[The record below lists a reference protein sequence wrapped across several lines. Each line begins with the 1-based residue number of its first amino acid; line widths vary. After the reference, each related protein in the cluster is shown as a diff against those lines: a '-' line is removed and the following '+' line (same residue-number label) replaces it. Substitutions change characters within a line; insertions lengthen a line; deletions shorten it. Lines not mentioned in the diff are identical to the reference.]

1 MFKKIAIAALAVAA
15 GLFILNST
23 RFGSYAKTAWG
34 KARACLERQVT
45 PEFELDNLR
54 RQVGELG
61 PDMRKHFNAIA
72 SETVAVKN
80 LKQEI
85 KQVRDN
91 LETQKDN
98 IRVMNE
104 DLKSGVQRIKYG
116 EMYYS
121 RDRIK
126 AKLARDLVSCKR
138 CADELK
144 AKEALLEAKEEALQA
159 AKEQLESIKQQKQD
173 LEVQIAQMEAEL
185 KAVRLAQTRSNFRLD
200 DSRLGQIKESLKNLR
215 TRIDT
220 ERQEAELVAAYAN
233 EIPVEKKVK
242 SAEDLSKEVEAFLSD
257 SSKSD
262 DKIAD
267 NK

>member
-61 PDMRKHFNAIA
+61 PDMRKHINAIA
-72 SETVAVKN
+72 AESVAVQN
-80 LKQEI
+80 LKTEI
-85 KQVRDN
+85 TQVRTN
-91 LETQKDN
+91 LERQKEN

-104 DLKSGVQRIKYG
+104 DLKSGNQRIRYG
-116 EMYYS
+116 DMTYS
-121 RDRIK
+121 RERIK

-144 AKEALLEAKEEALQA
+144 AKEALLEAKEEALQS
-159 AKEQLESIKQQKQD
+159 AKEQLESMKQQKED

-185 KAVRLAQTRSNFRLD
+185 RAVRVAQTRSNFKLD

-220 ERQEAELVAAYAN
+220 ERKEAELMADFVKD
-233 EIPVEKKVK
+233 IPVEKKVK